1 MRLAYLPPIL
11 LLIKMMA
18 GCNANTS
25 RDASLEVRDTVGVV
39 PDSTAT
45 NDVALSW
52 SAADTALLGFYEGLL
67 PCKDCQGIKHTLLLK
82 DSGRFKLEEF
92 TLGRSTFP
100 EKRPG
105 RWTRVG
111 DSLRLMANQKLILT
125 YHIEKDS
132 LKIGYQE
139 GNPIPDS
146 VSKNYMIARQ
156 PDAAA
161 NAAWKK
167 KAAAGIEFYA
177 IGNEPFWNLEID
189 KEKSVSFKVADLPK
203 PLTFAMRPPRINK
216 DSTYYVVDSAG
227 SKLEVTVF
235 NEFCSDGM
243 SDNRYEYRVHVRYK
257 GQTFKGCGVDLKK

>member
-1 MRLAYLPPIL
+1 MKAVYL
-11 LLIKMMA
+11 LLLVIA
-18 GCNANTS
+18 ACNANTS
-25 RDASLEVRDTVGVV
+25 KDTSIAVSDTLGVV

-45 NDVALSW
+45 SEFSIPW
-52 SAADTALLGFYEGLL
+52 SAADTALLGFYEGVL

-100 EKRPG
+100 DKREG
-105 RWTRVG
+105 RWTRAG
-111 DSLRLMANQKLILT
+111 DSIRLMANQKIILT

-146 VSKNYMIARQ
+146 VSKNYKIARR

-161 NAAWKK
+161 NAIWKK
-167 KAAAGIEFYA
+167 KANAGVDFYA
-177 IGNEPFWNLEID
+177 MGTEPFWSLEMD
-189 KEKSVSFKVADLPK
+189 KEKSIAFKVADLPK
-203 PLTFAMRPPRINK
+203 PLMFAIRAPRVNK
-216 DSTYYVVDSAG
+216 DSTYYVVDSAN
-227 SKLEVTVF
+227 SRLEVTVF

-243 SDNRYEYRVHVRYK
+243 SDNMYEYRVHVRYK
-257 GQTFKGCGVDLKK
+257 GQAFKGCGTYLRK